1 MKPCCNQL
9 CYNNRILFYR
19 LFYAEFSRHYGDIGG
34 QSGVESLKT
43 KLAEYNDSTGGMR
56 TTVEMTPD
64 GQTIIALCTPLM
76 RRVHATWQF
85 SQEQVFVDSS
95 GNMDRQDCRVFLFL
109 THSPGGALPLGVVIT
124 SSESE
129 STLTAAFTLLKGLIG
144 AEAFF
149 SRADGPQVFLTDDCA
164 ALRNALH
171 SVWSK
176 AHVLLCFFHLLQALW
191 RWLWDTRHQIGK
203 DDRPHLLRLFKAM
216 MYAEDEEE
224 LTDRCAAITTDPIS
238 VRYPQFVA
246 HINSIL
252 SRRAEWSLVDRLNL
266 SIRGNNTT
274 AYCEAGMR
282 VLKDKIFHRLRAYNI
297 VQLADFMLT
306 RYEDYHMCRL
316 TDVANNRL
324 PSYSVTYRLY
334 PNHNGISL
342 DDVTSAGNDQYTVLS
357 SGGVQIYDVDMQ
369 LHTCTCPVGKTGAPC
384 KHQAAVVKKFG
395 VASLNFLPVHSI
407 TQRKKFHYIATGN
420 NSLNDRWFQPLHD
433 GLLDDNRRDNDDDD
447 DDNRGDNDDD
457 NRGDND
463 DDNRGDNDDDN
474 RGDNDD
480 DNRGDNDDDNRG
492 DNDDDNDDDNRGDND
507 GSDLETMDIDHNADN
522 HDNSTDHC
530 GDIDHTDGTS
540 RNDVHSDLKE
550 DLVHIAND
558 LSRHLDENPNEYVVA
573 IQSFIKS
580 YKSITTDSHR
590 LSALHTFSKFQS
602 SSTAHTSLKRGVS
615 CLQTSTQIG
624 VQPTS
629 VARRRLSLGGRRRL
643 TVGRPPKTTF
653 TEQHTINTKHQHSS
667 VTHLP
672 SKKRSA
678 APHNLQHC
686 VTQNISLGKKH

>member
-1 MKPCCNQL
+1 MLCNGL
-9 CYNNRILFYR
+9 LFYR
-19 LFYAEFSRHYGDIGG
+19 LCYAEFSRHYGDIRG
-34 QSGVESLKT
+34 QSGVESLRA
-43 KLAEYNDSTGGMR
+43 KLGEYNDGTDGMR
-56 TTVEMTPD
+56 TTMEITPD

-76 RRVHATWQF
+76 QRVHATWQF
-85 SQEQVFVDSS
+85 SQELVFVDSS
-95 GNMDRQDCRVFLFL
+95 GSMDRQDCRVFLFL
-109 THSPGGALPLGVVIT
+109 THSPCGALPLGVVIT

-129 STLTAAFTLLKGLIG
+129 STLTAAFTLLKGLLG

-149 SRADGPQVFLTDDCA
+149 SAADGPQVFLTDDCA

-171 SVWSK
+171 SVWPK
-176 AHVLLCFFHLLQALW
+176 ATLLLCFFHLLQALW
-191 RWLWDTRHQIGK
+191 RWLWDTRHHIGK
-203 DDRPHLLRLFKAM
+203 DDRPHLLHLFKAM
-216 MYAEDEEE
+216 MYAEDEGA
-224 LTDRCAAITTDPIS
+224 LNDRCAAITTDAIS
-238 VRYPQFVA
+238 ITYPQFVA
-246 HINSIL
+246 HVNNIL
-252 SRRAEWSLVDRLNL
+252 SRRAEWTLVDRLNL
-266 SIRGNNTT
+266 SIRGNHTT

-282 VLKDKIFHRLRAYNI
+282 ILKDKIFHRLRAYNI

-324 PSYSVTYRLY
+324 PSYSVTSRFY
-334 PNHNGISL
+334 PNHKGISL

-357 SGGVQIYDVDMQ
+357 SRGVQTYDVEMQ
-369 LHTCTCPVGKTGAPC
+369 LHTCTCPVGETGAPC

-433 GLLDDNRRDNDDDD
+433 GLLDDNTADNDDLDSNT
-447 DDNRGDNDDD
+447 DNRGDNDDD
-457 NRGDND
+457 DDLDNHGDNGELDNRGDNGD
-463 DDNRGDNDDDN
+463 DDDLDNRGDNDNLENHGDLDN
-474 RGDNDD
+474 CGDH
-480 DNRGDNDDDNRG
+480 GDG
-492 DNDDDNDDDNRGDND
+492 D
-507 GSDLETMDIDHNADN
+507 LVTIDIDHNAYN

-530 GDIDHTDGTS
+530 GDIDNTDDMS
-540 RNDVHSDLKE
+540 RNGVHSDLKV
-550 DLVHIAND
+550 DLVHIIND
-558 LSRHLDENPNEYVVA
+558 LSMHLDENPTEYAVA

-580 YKSITTDSHR
+580 YKSITTDSRR

-602 SSTAHTSLKRGVS
+602 SSTAHTSLKRGAS

-624 VQPTS
+624 VQPTY
-629 VARRRLSLGGRRRL
+629 VARRRLSLGGQRRL

-653 TEQHTINTKHQHSS
+653 TEQHAYAKQQHSS
-667 VTHLP
+667 VTHLT
-672 SKKRSA
+672 SKKRVA